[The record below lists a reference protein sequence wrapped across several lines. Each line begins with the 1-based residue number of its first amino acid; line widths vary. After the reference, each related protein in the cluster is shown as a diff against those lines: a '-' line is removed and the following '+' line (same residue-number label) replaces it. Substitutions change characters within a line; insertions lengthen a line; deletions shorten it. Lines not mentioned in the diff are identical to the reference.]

1 MNTNILDGVK
11 VIDLSRYISG
21 PNACTLLGNLGADVI
36 KVESPDGEPVRE
48 YEPALNGESF
58 YYMVFNRNKRG
69 VTLNTRTEKGKAL
82 LRALLADADVLVEN
96 YRPGTLEKMGLGWE
110 ELHKL
115 NPKLILASISGFGQ
129 SGPMAGKAGFDSILQ
144 ATSGLMSLTGSPD
157 GEPYLMGT
165 FVIDYC
171 TYVYCAYAVLAA
183 LMQRGKTGEGQR
195 VELSLMDTAASLLID
210 AIPEDKLLHKYRTR
224 IGNLDKCTAP
234 VGCFKDKNGTYVYII
249 AAPQAH
255 WLKLADIIGHPELTE
270 DPRFKTVPVRHAHAA
285 EVNAYVAQ
293 WTETLTA
300 EEIIGI
306 LDKAGIPAAKV
317 LSVHEF
323 LQLDQVAYNRQVINV
338 PYGDLGDIPMQGF
351 PVSFSAMPEQLFRGA
366 PTLGE
371 HNYEVYGQLGYTKE
385 QLDKM
390 KEAHDI

>member
-1 MNTNILDGVK
+1 MNNGILEGIK
-11 VIDLSRYISG
+11 VVDLSRYISG
-21 PNACTLLGNLGADVI
+21 PNACSLLGNLGADVI

-69 VTLNTRTEKGKAL
+69 VTLNTRTDKGKEL

-96 YRPGTLEKMGLGWE
+96 YRPGTLEKMGLSWD

-171 TYVYCAYAVLAA
+171 TSIYCAYAVLAA
-183 LMQRGKTGEGQR
+183 LIQREKTGEGQR

-210 AIPEDKLLHKYRTR
+210 AIPEDILL
-224 IGNLDKCTAP
+224 N
-234 VGCFKDKNGTYVYII
+234 
-249 AAPQAH
+249 
-255 WLKLADIIGHPELTE
+255 
-270 DPRFKTVPVRHAHAA
+270 
-285 EVNAYVAQ
+285 
-293 WTETLTA
+293 
-300 EEIIGI
+300 
-306 LDKAGIPAAKV
+306 
-317 LSVHEF
+317 
-323 LQLDQVAYNRQVINV
+323 
-338 PYGDLGDIPMQGF
+338 
-351 PVSFSAMPEQLFRGA
+351 
-366 PTLGE
+366 
-371 HNYEVYGQLGYTKE
+371 
-385 QLDKM
+385 
-390 KEAHDI
+390 

>member
-21 PNACTLLGNLGADVI
+21 PNACSLLGNLGADVI

-48 YEPALNGESF
+48 YEPGLNGESF

-69 VTLNTRTEKGKAL
+69 VTLNTRTEKGREL

-115 NPKLILASISGFGQ
+115 NPRLILASISGFGQ
-129 SGPMAGKAGFDSILQ
+129 RGPMAGKAGFDSILQ
-144 ATSGLMSLTGSPD
+144 ATGGLMSLTGSPD

-171 TYVYCAYAVLAA
+171 TSIYCAYAVLAA
-183 LMQRGKTGEGQR
+183 LLQREKTSLGQR
-195 VELSLMDTAASLLID
+195 IELSLLDTAASLLID
-210 AIPEDKLLHKYRTR
+210 AIPEDKLLHKHRTR

-234 VGCFKDKNGTYVYII
+234 VGCFRDKNGAYIYII
-249 AAPQAH
+249 AAPQTH
-255 WLKLADIIGHPELTE
+255 WLKLAEIIGHPELTE
-270 DPRFKTVPVRHAHAA
+270 DPRFRTVPIRHAHAA
-285 EVNAYVAQ
+285 QVNAYVQQ
-293 WTETLTA
+293 WTQTLPC
-300 EEIIGI
+300 EEILAV
-306 LDKAGIPAAKV
+306 LDKAGIPCAKV

-323 LQLDQVAYNRQVINV
+323 LQLEQVAHNRQIIGV
-338 PYGDLGDIPMQGF
+338 PYGDLGEIPMQGF

-366 PTLGE
+366 PTLGQ
-371 HNYEVYGQLGYTKE
+371 HNEEVYAQLGYSCE
-385 QLDKM
+385 QLKKM
-390 KEAHDI
+390 KEDHDI

>member
-1 MNTNILDGVK
+1 MNNGILEGIK
-11 VIDLSRYISG
+11 VVDLSRYISG
-21 PNACTLLGNLGADVI
+21 PNACSLLGNLGADVI

-69 VTLNTRTEKGKAL
+69 VTLNTRTDKGKEL

-96 YRPGTLEKMGLGWE
+96 YRPGTLEKMGLSWD

-171 TYVYCAYAVLAA
+171 TSIYCAYAVLAA
-183 LMQRGKTGEGQR
+183 LIQREKTGEGQR

-210 AIPEDKLLHKYRTR
+210 AIPEDILLNKRRSR

-234 VGCFKDKNGTYVYII
+234 VGCFRDKNGEYVYII

-255 WLKLADIIGHPELTE
+255 
-270 DPRFKTVPVRHAHAA
+270 
-285 EVNAYVAQ
+285 
-293 WTETLTA
+293 
-300 EEIIGI
+300 
-306 LDKAGIPAAKV
+306 
-317 LSVHEF
+317 
-323 LQLDQVAYNRQVINV
+323 
-338 PYGDLGDIPMQGF
+338 
-351 PVSFSAMPEQLFRGA
+351 
-366 PTLGE
+366 
-371 HNYEVYGQLGYTKE
+371 
-385 QLDKM
+385 
-390 KEAHDI
+390 